1 MKKFKELVN
10 EIYEPNTPDE
20 AKFVNMHNVKTFDYP
35 VKNDHGLPFRDDRIK
50 TAGPQHKKPATYD
63 PPKEPAAV
71 YTKANEEV
79 IDEAGAFSY
88 GVKPPRKG
96 SEAYF
101 AAKAQK
107 NYDKANPPI
116 EPKDQKVGNAKV
128 TKEGKAEDDAVKD
141 YLAKGGKV
149 TVGKTK
155 NAKGI
160 EYMRGMSRQKGS
172 SAAAKMSYKEEVEQV
187 DEMNKSGR
195 PPGKEVSQ
203 SQHLAIKKA
212 EDEKA
217 KQDAAKMT
225 PNQRER
231 AALIKKKFGVKEEA
245 EIIEKKLPSMHVY
258 VTPTGAGKHEVV
270 TLSHDVEADHPSKPG
285 TPLEPGHTLSDKDV
299 EALKKS
305 GHTVASDTELDEA
318 YYEIRGQDGK
328 LLHVSK
334 FSGSV
339 TKVAL
344 EHTKAGKTVTIRSH
358 DEQRSPIDTVSVKQG
373 DHVKSAVES
382 LKTKREKMT
391 ESELD
396 EKTLT
401 PAEMKKREEV
411 AKAIKREHPGMPM
424 AMKMAIATK
433 TAKRVAEETAELR
446 LLMGLNPEADINEAF
461 ETDDILSLLQ
471 VVSDKDTVAEI
482 FLEEGEDGLLI
493 DKEVADI
500 LLAVYESL
508 DEESREKFEYA
519 LTESYD
525 GFDYCVD
532 FSVKFLEEETE

>member
-63 PPKEPAAV
+63 PPKEPATV

-79 IDEAGAFSY
+79 VD
-88 GVKPPRKG
+88 
-96 SEAYF
+96 
-101 AAKAQK
+101 
-107 NYDKANPPI
+107 
-116 EPKDQKVGNAKV
+116 
-128 TKEGKAEDDAVKD
+128 EGKAEDDAVKA

-172 SAAAKMSYKEEVEQV
+172 SAAAKMSY
-187 DEMNKSGR
+187 
-195 PPGKEVSQ
+195 
-203 SQHLAIKKA
+203 
-212 EDEKA
+212 
-217 KQDAAKMT
+217 
-225 PNQRER
+225 
-231 AALIKKKFGVKEEA
+231 KEEA

-299 EALKKS
+299 QALKKS
-305 GHTVASDTELDEA
+305 GHTVASDT
-318 YYEIRGQDGK
+318 
-328 LLHVSK
+328 
-334 FSGSV
+334 
-339 TKVAL
+339 
-344 EHTKAGKTVTIRSH
+344 
-358 DEQRSPIDTVSVKQG
+358 
-373 DHVKSAVES
+373 
-382 LKTKREKMT
+382 
-391 ESELD
+391 ELD

-446 LLMGLNPEADINEAF
+446 LLMGLNPESDINEAF

-519 LTESYD
+519 LTESYA